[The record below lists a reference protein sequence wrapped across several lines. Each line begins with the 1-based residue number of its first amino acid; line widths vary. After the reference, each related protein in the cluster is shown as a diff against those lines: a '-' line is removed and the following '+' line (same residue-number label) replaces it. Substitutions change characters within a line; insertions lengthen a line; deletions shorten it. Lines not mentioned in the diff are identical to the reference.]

1 MKTHLIAGKSMEI
14 DESKLELEVA
24 DDDEAVQLSPSLGP
38 GLRSKLDFVLD
49 QDGSTDCFG
58 CGLDEWV

>member
-1 MKTHLIAGKSMEI
+1 MEI

-49 QDGSTDCFG
+49 QDGSPDCFG